1 MKETLPSQKHQSVR
15 QWGSIVDQ
23 MNPVNTIMHEVM
35 SNFRCSGRSE
45 EPTQVRDSV

>member
-1 MKETLPSQKHQSVR
+1 MKETPPSQKHQSVAPMGFDC
-15 QWGSIVDQ
+15 GSDESCQ
-23 MNPVNTIMHEVM
+23 HYHEVM